1 MVMALR
7 FHTLPPTFSLGGGPM
22 KAIPVTGVSNG
33 MAGGADLILQGNRSL
48 QTARRGSTPCRGDL
62 PCQWY
67 LGGRGGSGGG
77 GPM

>member
-48 QTARRGSTPCRGDL
+48 QTAL
-62 PCQWY
+62 PCQWS
-67 LGGRGGSGGG
+67 LGGG
-77 GPM
+77 GPL